1 MLALFPAPLRPVMML
16 ACSQPLALKTT
27 MMCTCPAVEATT
39 ASQIQVMADNGI
51 PVFVAIWALM
61 TYAIFKN

>member
-1 MLALFPAPLRPVMML
+1 MLAIFLTPLRPVVML
-16 ACSQPLALKTT
+16 ASHQSFTPATT